1 MRRRYLLRITFVAV
15 LICGASVAI
24 ARMAGAPKART
35 GAPAVGTRVKESDC
49 TTCHDAS
56 NGPNHPGGLLE
67 ILDLPEKF
75 DLNTDYPIRVRL
87 AQAWTPLPPD
97 PLQWGFQL
105 TAVRADSG
113 SGYGTFTPGP
123 GTQMATQAINF
134 PTPPDPTRTWIG
146 HNSSGLRTGQT
157 GPVEWN
163 FTWRSPGYAAAKV
176 YFFAAGNAA
185 DGAGTTSDDFI
196 HTTSDSMT
204 FVNVGVGQFAH
215 GGTQLAPPSPNP
227 ARDRATLRYTLGR
240 SGVID
245 LAVFDLSGRRVRTLV
260 HGAREAGSG
269 SATWDG
275 RDATGRKVSGGIYF
289 AKLRAPGEPAARVQK
304 ITLSR

>member
-15 LICGASVAI
+15 LVCGASVAI
-24 ARMAGAPKART
+24 ARMAGAPKGKT
-35 GAPAVGTRVKESDC
+35 GAPAVGTRAAEPNC
-49 TTCHDAS
+49 QYCHDPS
-56 NGPNHPGGLLE
+56 NPLNDPNGLVE
-67 ILDLPEKF
+67 ILDLPEQY

-87 AQAWTPLPPD
+87 AQAWSPLPPD

-113 SGYGTFTPGP
+113 SGYGTFVPGP
-123 GTQMATQAINF
+123 GTALATQNLGTFDA
-134 PTPPDPTRTWIG
+134 TRIYIG
-146 HNSSGLRTGQT
+146 HNSSGLRAGQA
-157 GPVEWN
+157 GPVEWS

-185 DGAGTTSDDFI
+185 NGASTTSDDFI

-240 SGVID
+240 PGVID
-245 LAVFDLSGRRVRTLV
+245 LAVFDLSGRRLSTLV
-260 HGAREAGSG
+260 HGAREAGPG

-275 RDATGRKVSGGIYF
+275 RDATGRKVAGGIYF
-289 AKLRAPGEPAARVQK
+289 VKLHAPGEPAARVQK